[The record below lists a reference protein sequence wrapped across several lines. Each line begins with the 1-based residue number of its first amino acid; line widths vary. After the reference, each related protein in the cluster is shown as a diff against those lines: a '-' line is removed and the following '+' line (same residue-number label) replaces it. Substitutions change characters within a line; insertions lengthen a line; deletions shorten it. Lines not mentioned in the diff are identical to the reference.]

1 MVIIESLGD
10 MVDKYKAA
18 RENRLLEQKII
29 AKMLAEENQLKL
41 DIIKYLKDGN
51 ISACGGKL
59 AIAKLVVTNEPTC
72 ENMDALYLH
81 ILATGEFELLYR
93 RINPASIKERWDRG
107 VSVPGITFYPVESLS
122 ISKIN

>member
-1 MVIIESLGD
+1 MLEDLGD
-10 MVDKYKAA
+10 MVDRYKAA

-29 AKMLAEENQLKL
+29 AKMVETENQLKL
-41 DIIKYLKDGN
+41 DIIKHLKESKL
-51 ISACGGKL
+51 SACGGKL
-59 AIAKLVVTNEPTC
+59 AVAKLVVSNEPTC

-107 VSVPGITFYPVESLS
+107 VSGPGITFYPVESLS